1 MLGRNLSSKPWA
13 DGETLASPGDPVT
26 RLALVV
32 LELDFCLFER
42 AGTRATLNETAGMD
56 ETEQPSCRPAGAGTR
71 RLVFVRSSSD
81 AGEGETTAL
90 RVDRCSSRV
99 TAVLG

>member
-71 RLVFVRSSSD
+71 RLVSS
-81 AGEGETTAL
+81 AAAATPGRARRPL
-90 RVDRCSSRV
+90 H
-99 TAVLG
+99 AA

>member
-1 MLGRNLSSKPWA
+1 MK
-13 DGETLASPGDPVT
+13 LAV
-26 RLALVV
+26 VV

-81 AGEGETTAL
+81 AGDGETTAL
-90 RVDRCSSRV
+90 RLKEQRSRSRCS
-99 TAVLG
+99 A